1 MYIPLNLI
9 EELSQDKFESAW
21 RLKVKLK
28 QLKTKIFGG
37 GTMKIWQMIEKPTKA
52 LLMVSRMKK
61 FFISRNHSL
70 NPSSKVTNWIL
81 EEIFHFKIFVSVKEK
96 LLVHLLVKL
105 ENWLRYWKSKYVI
118 TISYH
123 ASSRQCYAK
132 WNDSYSVS
140 MKNVLKFFWNL
151 LHNHLRLQQLYDKL
165 SSHLSKL
172 STKWKKRNVSM
183 NLTPTNLWIVCSK
196 KYQRVTCVEK

>member
-1 MYIPLNLI
+1 
-9 EELSQDKFESAW
+9 
-21 RLKVKLK
+21 
-28 QLKTKIFGG
+28 
-37 GTMKIWQMIEKPTKA
+37 MKIWQLIEKPTKA

-61 FFISRNHSL
+61 FFILRNHSL
-70 NPSSKVTNWIL
+70 NPSSKVTSWIL
-81 EEIFHFKIFVSVKEK
+81 EEIFHFKIFVSVKGK

-123 ASSRQCYAK
+123 ASSGQCYAK

-140 MKNVLKFFWNL
+140 MKNVLEFFWNL

-165 SSHLSKL
+165 SSHLIINKV
-172 STKWKKRNVSM
+172 KIINNKVKKTQCVDEPDPNSFM
-183 NLTPTNLWIVCSK
+183 NSLQQEIPESNMCRKVKHEIRAGS
-196 KYQRVTCVEK
+196 